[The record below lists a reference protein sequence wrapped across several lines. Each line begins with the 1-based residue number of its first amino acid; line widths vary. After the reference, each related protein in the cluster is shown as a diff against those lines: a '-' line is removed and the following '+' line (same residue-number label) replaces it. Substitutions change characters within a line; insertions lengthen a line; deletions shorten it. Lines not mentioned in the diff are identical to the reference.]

1 MKNTIVVGA
10 MLALALLITACGP
23 AAPALTAV
31 STQAQPLE
39 TAVVGTAQP
48 LATEVVGSAQPL
60 ATAVVGTAQP
70 LATEVVGS
78 AQPLATAVVGT
89 ATGLAAPPVVTSQA
103 TGTSQAGV
111 PVTGETT
118 IKATLSD
125 NHGPILVD
133 GDGVAVYI
141 YTKDTQNGTTS
152 ACTEQDCTANWTPVT
167 TQGAP
172 VAGAGAIQKLLG
184 TITRPDGTMQVT
196 YNGWPL
202 YYSNKDNGSGSTNGQ
217 GMDNAW
223 YLVSPAGKAI
233 QK

>member
-10 MLALALLITACGP
+10 VLALALLITACGP

-31 STQAQPLE
+31 STQVQPIE

-48 LATEVVGSAQPL
+48 LATEIVGSAQPL
-60 ATAVVGTAQP
+60 A
-70 LATEVVGS
+70 S
-78 AQPLATAVVGT
+78 AVVGT
-89 ATGLAAPPVVTSQA
+89 ATGLAASTPVAASTSSTGTTSAPPVITTQT
-103 TGTSQAGV
+103 TGTSEASV

-118 IKATLSD
+118 IKASLSD
-125 NHGPILVD
+125 NYGPILVD
-133 GDGVAVYI
+133 SDGVAVYI
-141 YTKDTQNGTTS
+141 YTRDTQKGTTS
-152 ACTEQDCTANWTPVT
+152 ACTDQDCTSKWTPVT

-202 YYSNKDNGSGSTNGQ
+202 YYSNSDNGSGSTNGQ
-217 GMDNAW
+217 GMDNSW

>member
-1 MKNTIVVGA
+1 MKNTIVAGA
-10 MLALALLITACGP
+10 IVVLALLITACGS
-23 AAPALTAV
+23 AAPALTGVPTEVQPLATAV
-31 STQAQPLE
+31 VGSAQPLE
-39 TAVVGTAQP
+39 TAIVGTAQP
-48 LATEVVGSAQPL
+48 LATD
-60 ATAVVGTAQP
+60 
-70 LATEVVGS
+70 
-78 AQPLATAVVGT
+78 VVGT
-89 ATGLAAPPVVTSQA
+89 ATGLAASTPEAAATSSTGTTSAPPVITTQTTS
-103 TGTSQAGV
+103 TSEASV

-125 NHGPILVD
+125 NYGPILVD
-133 GDGVAVYI
+133 ADGVAVYI
-141 YTKDTQNGTTS
+141 YSKDTQNGTTS
-152 ACTEQDCTANWTPVT
+152 ACTEQQCTSEWTPVT

-172 VAGAGAIQKLLG
+172 IAGAGAIQKLLG

-217 GMDNAW
+217 GLENSW

>member
-1 MKNTIVVGA
+1 MKKTIVLGA
-10 MLALALLITACGP
+10 MLTLALLVTACGP

-48 LATEVVGSAQPL
+48 I
-60 ATAVVGTAQP
+60 ATAIVGTAQP
-70 LATEVVGS
+70 LVTD
-78 AQPLATAVVGT
+78 VVGT
-89 ATGLAAPPVVTSQA
+89 ATGLAGSSTGTTSAPPVVTTQA
-103 TGTSQAGV
+103 TETSQGSV

-125 NHGPILVD
+125 SYGPILVD
-133 GDGVAVYI
+133 SDGVAVYI

-152 ACTEQDCTANWTPVT
+152 ACTDEECTSEWTPVS

-172 VAGAGAIQKLLG
+172 VAGAGAIQDLLG
-184 TITRPDGTMQVT
+184 TITGPDGAMQVT

-202 YYSNKDNGSGSTNGQ
+202 YYSNADNGSGSTNGQ
-217 GMDNAW
+217 GLENEW
-223 YLVSPAGKAI
+223 FLVSPAGKAI

>member
-1 MKNTIVVGA
+1 MKKIIGLGA
-10 MLALALLITACGP
+10 LLTLALLITACGP

-31 STQAQPLE
+31 STEVQPLATAIVGTAQPLE
-39 TAVVGTAQP
+39 TAVVGTA
-48 LATEVVGSAQPL
+48 
-60 ATAVVGTAQP
+60 
-70 LATEVVGS
+70 
-78 AQPLATAVVGT
+78 
-89 ATGLAAPPVVTSQA
+89 TGLAGSTPEAASTSSAATTSSAPPVVTAQA
-103 TGTSQAGV
+103 TGTSAASV

-118 IKATLSD
+118 IKAMLSD

-133 GDGVAVYI
+133 GDGVAVYV

-152 ACTEQDCTANWTPVT
+152 ACTEQDCTSNWMPVT

-172 VAGAGAIQKLLG
+172 IAGAGAIQKLLG

-202 YYSNKDNGSGSTNGQ
+202 YHSNKDNGSGSTNGQ
-217 GMDNAW
+217 GLDNSW
-223 YLVSPAGKAI
+223 FLVSPAGKAI